1 MNTPSTANL
10 NQEKLQQLEV
20 EYRNRIEAVSRDLS
34 RQPEADSAELVTQR
48 ENDDVLRSL
57 KLEAEIEH
65 RRVQAALDR
74 VATGHY
80 GECTRCGET
89 VEPARLDAMPQAE
102 NCVRC
107 ANAATTD
114 DA

>member
-1 MNTPSTANL
+1 MSTNNTA
-10 NQEKLQQLEV
+10 KLQQMES
-20 EYRNRIEAVSRDLS
+20 EYRQRIEAIDRDLS
-34 RQPEADSAELVTQR
+34 QKSEADFAEQATQR

-74 VATGHY
+74 AASGHY
-80 GECTRCGET
+80 GECTRCGEA
-89 VEPARLDAMPQAE
+89 VEPARLEAMPQAE

-107 ANAATTD
+107 ANAA
-114 DA
+114 

>member
-1 MNTPSTANL
+1 MSTAHT
-10 NQEKLQQLEV
+10 QKLQQLEL
-20 EYRNRIEAVSRDLS
+20 EYRQRIAAIERDLS
-34 RQPEADSAELVTQR
+34 QPAEADFAEQVTQR
-48 ENDDVLRSL
+48 ENEDVLRSL

-74 VATGHY
+74 AARGHY
-80 GECTRCGET
+80 GECTRCGEA

-107 ANAATTD
+107 ANAA
-114 DA
+114 

>member
-1 MNTPSTANL
+1 MSTGNT
-10 NQEKLQQLEV
+10 EKLQQLEL
-20 EYRNRIEAVSRDLS
+20 EYRQRIEAIDRDLG
-34 RQPEADSAELVTQR
+34 QKAEADSAEQVTQR

-74 VATGHY
+74 MATGHY
-80 GECTRCGET
+80 GECTRCGEA
-89 VEPARLDAMPQAE
+89 VEAARLAAMPQAE

-107 ANAATTD
+107 ANAA
-114 DA
+114 